1 MKDCW
6 VRLIATVGYSGQI
19 PGAPGTWGSLVG
31 LLLFLC
37 ALPSLLLQAVLF
49 FVLTAAGIW
58 AGTQAERL
66 YDRKDPPS
74 VVIDEACGVFLV
86 FAGFSLSPGVLVAGF
101 VIYRALDIFKPFP
114 MRRLERWP
122 GGWGIMADDLWG
134 GVYTRLALW
143 ALLRLN
149 LLH

>member
-1 MKDCW
+1 MKDRW
-6 VRLIATVGYSGQI
+6 VKLIATVGYAGQI
-19 PGAPGTWGSLVG
+19 PWAPGTWGSLVG

-37 ALPSLLLQAVLF
+37 AVHSVALQAIFFLVL
-49 FVLTAAGIW
+49 AIAGIW

-66 YDRKDPPS
+66 YGCKDPHP

-86 FAGFSLSPGVLVAGF
+86 FAGLSLTPPTLAIGF
-101 VIYRALDIFKPFP
+101 ILYRALDVLKPFP
-114 MRRLERWP
+114 MRRLEKAP

-134 GVYTRLALW
+134 GAATRL
-143 ALLRLN
+143 LLHFLLQLN